1 MPAQRLNDDPVSVG
15 RYDVA
20 GVDADAARLPH
31 FVKHVGLFG
40 DGRKELRR
48 DERSPLVHMGPP
60 LGVNEGEIPVH
71 AVGTA
76 GLSTDDILQV
86 QVFVDDRAGEYE
98 AAKIRENRRAQYCII
113 PHAEPHEEPD
123 GTVTYWRFSCAG
135 FVIEA
140 YRYVDLDLLV
150 TDQERLPPVNLHLVE
165 AAYPGVF
172 DSDRL
177 RELYN
182 LRGDGP
188 WKIVLAG
195 YVFNALNRSID
206 AIRGVPYQ
214 PVLGDGF
221 FPRNEGSIGEGTS
234 AIP

>member
-1 MPAQRLNDDPVSVG
+1 MPAQRLSNDPVSVG
-15 RYDVA
+15 KYDVA
-20 GVDADAARLPH
+20 GVDADSPMLPN
-31 FVKHVGLFG
+31 FVRHVGLFG
-40 DGRKELRR
+40 DERKELRR
-48 DERSPLVHMGPP
+48 NEQLPLVHMGPP

-98 AAKIRENRRAQYCII
+98 AAKIRNPRAQYCVI

-123 GTVTYWRFSCAG
+123 GTVTYWKFSCAG

-150 TDQERLPPVNLHLVE
+150 TDQERLPPVDVDLIE
-165 AAYPGVF
+165 AAYPGIF
-172 DSDRL
+172 DSARR
-177 RELYN
+177 RERYN

-195 YVFNALNRSID
+195 YVINALDRPVD
-206 AIRGVPYQ
+206 AIRGIPYQ
-214 PVLGDGF
+214 PVSGDGF
-221 FPRNEGSIGEGTS
+221 FPRNEESMREGMP
-234 AIP
+234 AIQ